1 MSTIELIKID
11 TIKLPIVNIRH
22 LAILWGDLLKNPPG
36 DCGKVSR
43 RACVLRQHAR
53 TTRNQSIDDRHLCY
67 STIFEE
73 NYCSQPAFHSQYG
86 EAHTW
91 GKTRLLPRK
100 TVSCHFRR
108 EIRARKT
115 PFGYRETIKG
125 ARYPNMVGSPDRIDI
140 RARLRVAASFGCL
153 RK

>member
-67 STIFEE
+67 STIYEE
-73 NYCSQPAFHSQYG
+73 NYCSN
-86 EAHTW
+86 
-91 GKTRLLPRK
+91 LPSTHNTEK
-100 TVSCHFRR
+100 LIPGVKPDF
-108 EIRARKT
+108 
-115 PFGYRETIKG
+115 YREKPFLAILG
-125 ARYPNMVGSPDRIDI
+125 AKFVREKLLSDI
-140 RARLRVAASFGCL
+140 A
-153 RK
+153 KP